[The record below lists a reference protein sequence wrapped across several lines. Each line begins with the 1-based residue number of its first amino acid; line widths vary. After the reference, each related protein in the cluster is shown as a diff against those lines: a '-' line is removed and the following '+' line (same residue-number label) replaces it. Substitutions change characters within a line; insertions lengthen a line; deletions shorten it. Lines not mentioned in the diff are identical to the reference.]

1 MTALC
6 THGVQTGAGY
16 SCSACVTTP
25 ISPVPVA
32 VPGSGVLEVEQD
44 VDTWTDPE
52 EGSGSMFV
60 GADGSLVNP
69 EATPDFEQEVARHHA
84 RLEAEAAD
92 PQQDWYFTFGHG
104 QHHRIT
110 GEHLLGAYVVIHGT
124 YLGARQVM
132 VSAFGTRWCDQYPSA
147 SAAGVP
153 EFKLR
158 RIELPGREAPVTP
171 AEERTG
177 VSDGWHEVAHEVAF
191 LRAEIM
197 TGWWEVDTEGR
208 DHALARL
215 DRIESCARG
224 EQR

>member
-1 MTALC
+1 MTFPNPR
-6 THGVQTGAGY
+6 
-16 SCSACVTTP
+16 VTDSELP
-25 ISPVPVA
+25 
-32 VPGSGVLEVEQD
+32 EVEQD

-84 RLEAEAAD
+84 RLEAEAAN

-147 SAAGVP
+147 SAAGVE

-177 VSDGWHEVAHEVAF
+177 VSNRVAAALVDVAELRRETFRLWSAGTVGRHDG
-191 LRAEIM
+191 
-197 TGWWEVDTEGR
+197 
-208 DHALARL
+208 LARL
-215 DRIESCARG
+215 DRIEAALRG
-224 EQR
+224 EQQ